1 MIYDAIVIGSGP
13 AGYTCAI
20 RVAQLGGKA
29 VVIEKDLTGGICT
42 NWGCIPTK
50 AMITAAKVVDTV
62 KKAARLGIEISE
74 LKVNFQKIMQH
85 RDRVVSTSRKGIESL
100 LSQNGIELVRGEGK
114 LISADKVQVGDNV
127 LEGKNIVLAT
137 GSSPLIPP
145 FIKLSKTVHSSS
157 ELLQIDHIPESL
169 TIIGGGVIGLE
180 FATLFSTL
188 GSKVT
193 IIEMLDRILA
203 NCDPEI
209 SAELEK
215 SYSRAGMNILTKH
228 KVLAVEGNT
237 VKLQKLETGEELE
250 ARSEVILV
258 AIGRRANIASEM
270 LDAVGVKYERN
281 GISVDEKM
289 RTSVPNIYAVG
300 DANGKSILAHAG
312 IHQAEVAAENIMG
325 HDASMEYTVPACIYT
340 FPEVAEVGRHESDV
354 PGAKVGKFPMIAN
367 ARARCEAH
375 SDGFVKVVLKDDV
388 VVGCQMI
395 GQNAT
400 EMISEAG
407 LAVKNRMSVS
417 QILDTIHAHPTYAE
431 AFREAVADAVGKA
444 IDLPPKK

>member
-74 LKVNFQKIMQH
+74 LTVNFQKIMQH
-85 RDRVVSTSRKGIESL
+85 RDRVVSPSRKGIESL

-375 SDGFVKVVLKDDV
+375 SDGFVMVVLKDDV

>member
-193 IIEMLDRILA
+193 IIAMLDRILA
-203 NCDPEI
+203 NCDAAI